1 MVANLAG
8 LPSVATV
15 FTLYLGVI
23 YFAEEPSPYGLGLSV
38 VNAALSLLP
47 ATLAMII
54 IAPIVGLAV
63 SSLGPTSV
71 LIYGSIVSLASFSSF
86 LYDRGGVIP
95 LIIDSFITGIGIISI
110 MTPIVNMIAISMPQ
124 DSLTVGL
131 GFNTMVRFLGSSIA
145 PVMTANLMTT
155 YVSYALY
162 YIPKLGI
169 SLQSLVLWHLITFL
183 Q

>member
-1 MVANLAG
+1 MVANLAC

-95 LIIDSFITGIGIISI
+95 Y
-110 MTPIVNMIAISMPQ
+110 N
-124 DSLTVGL
+124 
-131 GFNTMVRFLGSSIA
+131 NRFF
-145 PVMTANLMTT
+145 
-155 YVSYALY
+155 YYRYRY
-162 YIPKLGI
+162 YINNDTD
-169 SLQSLVLWHLITFL
+169 S
-183 Q
+183 